1 MSIPSEKEIRLFYG
15 EWLKAEFGMDVE
27 HLPSPAIATVV
38 DFTQAAL
45 EKYGHVSLDEIDDWL
60 SRPYADQLDC
70 L

>member
-15 EWLKAEFGMDVE
+15 EWLKAEYGMDTE
-27 HLPSPAIATVV
+27 QLPSPAIATVV
-38 DFTQAAL
+38 DFTQAAI
-45 EKYGHVSLDEIDDWL
+45 EKFGYVSLDEIDDWL